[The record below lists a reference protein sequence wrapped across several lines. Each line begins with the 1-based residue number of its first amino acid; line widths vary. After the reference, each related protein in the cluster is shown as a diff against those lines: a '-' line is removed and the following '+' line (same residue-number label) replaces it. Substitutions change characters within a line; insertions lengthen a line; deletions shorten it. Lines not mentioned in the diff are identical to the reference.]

1 MNRSPRPRRDAARR
15 TMRFTVE
22 RLECRTM
29 LAGDVDGGPVMDVET
44 DDAVRLPAAQVFSPR
59 AGATASST
67 APTIRLESIRPT
79 SPDPLARTANRQ
91 ASDAPDDDLPQ
102 EPSDKKRK
110 TGLSVPSTDDASP
123 SDKPPTDDEG
133 GMIAVR
139 SPELPS
145 DHADELAA
153 FDFTADLGM
162 QFLTVESDMSDVQRT
177 PADSPATLRSSNLSQ
192 SAVTA
197 SAPSNTQSVPPL
209 ADSPIRPLVENP
221 VKPLVENPV
230 QPPAASGSAEG
241 GMIRVYSTALPTL
254 GPTALSSKIRI
265 ELAPSTGHYRNFRIA
280 ETPGLN
286 SERDSESS
294 ATLVS
299 RWTQGDSVDKN
310 RIKRKSMGVLGFPR
324 SVTNTPS
331 VVSGSALLSGEIAG
345 RSEPANAAR
354 SQ

>member
-15 TMRFTVE
+15 TMRFKVE
-22 RLECRTM
+22 RLESRTM
-29 LAGDVDGGPVMDVET
+29 LAGDVDLGLAVDVET
-44 DDAVRLPAAQVFSPR
+44 DDAGHKPAAQVFTDRP
-59 AGATASST
+59 GATGSPT
-67 APTIRLESIRPT
+67 APAIRLESIRPT
-79 SPDPLARTANRQ
+79 SPDPLARTAMRQ
-91 ASDAPDDDLPQ
+91 ATAPPADELPQ
-102 EPSDKKRK
+102 E
-110 TGLSVPSTDDASP
+110 P

-145 DHADELAA
+145 DHADELAS
-153 FDFTADLGM
+153 FEFTADLGM
-162 QFLTVESDMSDVQRT
+162 QFLTADSNISDAQRT
-177 PADSPATLRSSNLSQ
+177 PVDSPATLRSSNLSQ

-197 SAPSNTQSVPPL
+197 STPSNTQSVPPL
-209 ADSPIRPLVENP
+209 ADAPIQPLAEIS
-221 VKPLVENPV
+221 VKPLVENPA
-230 QPPAASGSAEG
+230 QPPAASGNDDG

-280 ETPGLN
+280 ETPGLD
-286 SERDSESS
+286 SERDSERS

-299 RWTQGDSVDKN
+299 RWPQGDSVDKH
-310 RIKRKSMGVLGFPR
+310 RFKRKSVGVRGLPR
-324 SVTNTPS
+324 SIATTPS

-345 RSEPANAAR
+345 RSEPTNAAR

>member
-1 MNRSPRPRRDAARR
+1 
-15 TMRFTVE
+15 
-22 RLECRTM
+22 M
-29 LAGDVDGGPVMDVET
+29 LAGDVDLGLALDVET
-44 DDAVRLPAAQVFSPR
+44 DDAGHVPAAEVATPR
-59 AGATASST
+59 TGATASPT
-67 APTIRLESIRPT
+67 APAIRLESIRPT

-91 ASDAPDDDLPQ
+91 STNAPADELPQ

-110 TGLSVPSTDDASP
+110 TGPSVPSTDDASP
-123 SDKPPTDDEG
+123 SDKPLTDDEG

-139 SPELPS
+139 SPEIPS
-145 DHADELAA
+145 DHADELAS

-162 QFLTVESDMSDVQRT
+162 QFLTVDSDMSDVQRT
-177 PADSPATLRSSNLSQ
+177 PAVSPATLRSTNLSQ

-197 SAPSNTQSVPPL
+197 STPPNIQSGPPL
-209 ADSPIRPLVENP
+209 ADTPIQPLVENP

-230 QPPAASGSAEG
+230 RSPAASGSDHG

-280 ETPGLN
+280 ETPGLD
-286 SERDSESS
+286 SERDSERS

-310 RIKRKSMGVLGFPR
+310 RIKRKSVGVRGFPR